1 MAAGSSTARHHA
13 RRCSFTPAGAVRG
26 SGDSEHH
33 RSHRSV
39 PQRGRRIARDR
50 RVHRARRRP
59 GPSSRWRSNARAR
72 CGNQSRRRGVRT
84 GHLRAAAVGKPAE
97 GLLVGGWRGQ
107 PGVRTEV
114 HGKIHRRLRG
124 NVERTEHHV
133 LRIAARVQLGA
144 AAAGAVRRGRS
155 RGWSL
160 RRDVA
165 TQAERVSCPVTVQH
179 RAMGSSTAALQPVFA
194 KGT

>member
-1 MAAGSSTARHHA
+1 MLEIGE
-13 RRCSFTPAGAVRG
+13 FTERVVGPVLVHGGVGMR
-26 SGDSEHH
+26 EHVAET
-33 RSHRSV
+33 S
-39 PQRGRRIARDR
+39 
-50 RVHRARRRP
+50 P
-59 GPSSRWRSNARAR
+59 GGEAFGQVTFEQP
-72 CGNQSRRRGVRT
+72 
-84 GHLRAAAVGKPAE
+84 AVGKPAE

-133 LRIAARVQLGA
+133 MRIAARVQLGA

-165 TQAERVSCPVTVQH
+165 AQAERVSCPVTVQH